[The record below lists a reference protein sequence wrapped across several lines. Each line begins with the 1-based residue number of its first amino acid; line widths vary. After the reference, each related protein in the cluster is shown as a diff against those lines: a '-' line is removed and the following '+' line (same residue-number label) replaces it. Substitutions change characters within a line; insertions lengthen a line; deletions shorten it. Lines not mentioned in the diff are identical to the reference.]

1 MIGGIPKQ
9 QVSEGR
15 VEPMQ
20 GAKPEL
26 ESSVCDDFGSAGD
39 SSALTK
45 RSTDHREL
53 AIYLKF
59 LAFAYLECSRLVA
72 FAPE

>member
-1 MIGGIPKQ
+1 MIGGIPKPHAF
-9 QVSEGR
+9 EGR

-26 ESSVCDDFGSAGD
+26 ESSVLTLQPDHAGD

-45 RSTDHREL
+45 HSTDHREL
-53 AIYLKF
+53 VIYLKF
-59 LAFAYLECSRLVA
+59 LVFAYLECSSVGS
-72 FAPE
+72 